1 MDMKQLNEYLIDLKS
16 KDISE
21 VLQKIKEEL
30 MKRKG
35 MMTEIEM
42 DKIVEY
48 LKYVKSL
55 GKDTVEKSAL
65 TLDNVLKSYLEKL

>member
-1 MDMKQLNEYLIDLKS
+1 MDMKQFNEYLIDLKS

-21 VLQKIKEEL
+21 VIAQLKEEL
-30 MKRKG
+30 IKRKG

-42 DKIVEY
+42 NRIVEY
-48 LKYVKSL
+48 LKQMKSI
-55 GKDTVEKSAL
+55 GKETVEKSAL

>member
-1 MDMKQLNEYLIDLKS
+1 MDMKQFNEYLIDLKS

-21 VLQKIKEEL
+21 VIAQLKEEL
-30 MKRKG
+30 IKRKG

-42 DKIVEY
+42 DRIVEY
-48 LKYVKSL
+48 LKQMKSI
-55 GKDTVEKSAL
+55 GKETVEKSAL